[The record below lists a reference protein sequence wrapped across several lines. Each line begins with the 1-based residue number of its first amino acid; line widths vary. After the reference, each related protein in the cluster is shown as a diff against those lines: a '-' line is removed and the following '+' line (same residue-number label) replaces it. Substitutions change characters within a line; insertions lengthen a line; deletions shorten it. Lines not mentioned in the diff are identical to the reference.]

1 MAVCYNKSAY
11 RYPGLLIGI
20 GTHIEPEKAIQK
32 ALFEMEI
39 SLLDVLE
46 KSRKR
51 KIRFH
56 SISRPYD
63 HKVLYLS
70 PAMRKHW
77 YFMINSKNEIH
88 QLRTMKRPIKNN
100 SNKILFQVASR
111 LHRMNHNVI
120 YCDIT
125 PVDMRNIG
133 LSAVKVFVTGLQ
145 PLYFGNDPRL
155 SLQRLMAV
163 PVRLGY
169 RSKPS
174 SVFEMNPLPHPLP

>member
-1 MAVCYNKSAY
+1 
-11 RYPGLLIGI
+11 
-20 GTHIEPEKAIQK
+20 
-32 ALFEMEI
+32 
-39 SLLDVLE
+39 
-46 KSRKR
+46 
-51 KIRFH
+51 
-56 SISRPYD
+56 
-63 HKVLYLS
+63 
-70 PAMRKHW
+70 
-77 YFMINSKNEIH
+77 
-88 QLRTMKRPIKNN
+88 
-100 SNKILFQVASR
+100 
-111 LHRMNHNVI
+111 MNHNVI